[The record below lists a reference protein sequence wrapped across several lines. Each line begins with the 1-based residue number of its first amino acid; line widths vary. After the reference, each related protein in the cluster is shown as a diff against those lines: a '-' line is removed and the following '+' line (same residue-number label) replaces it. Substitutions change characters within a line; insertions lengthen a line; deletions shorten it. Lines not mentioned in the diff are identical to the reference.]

1 MPVKVNLRHLEEAN
15 VRLEGELSPEELE
28 IENVDE
34 LIHVNEPLKYELEIE
49 QANNSLLVQGCLS
62 LEVDCE
68 CARCLKPF
76 REQLELNPWE
86 AIVLLEGEEKVT
98 VVNDLVDLTPAI
110 REDVLLALPQHP
122 LCKLECTGLPL
133 KNIGPSSGTSQ
144 TGETS
149 SAWAELNKLKL

>member
-15 VRLEGELSPEELE
+15 VRLEGELLPEELE

-34 LIHVNEPLKYELEIE
+34 LIHSNDPLKYDLEIE
-49 QANNSLLVQGCLS
+49 RANNNLLVQGNLS
-62 LEVDCE
+62 LEVQCE

-76 REQLELNPWE
+76 QQQLELSPWE
-86 AIVLLEGEEKVT
+86 AIIPLEGEEKVE

-122 LCKLECTGLPL
+122 LCRQECTGLPL

-144 TGETS
+144 TGEPS